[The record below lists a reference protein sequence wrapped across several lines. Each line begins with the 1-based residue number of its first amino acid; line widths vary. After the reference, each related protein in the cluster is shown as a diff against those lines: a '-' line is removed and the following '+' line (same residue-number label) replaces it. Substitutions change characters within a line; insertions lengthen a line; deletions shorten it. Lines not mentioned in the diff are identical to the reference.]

1 MSNPSVAAKYQ
12 VLQISKNGR
21 SFPLQS
27 KVTSFDYYESL
38 LSPNVT
44 ATMSFVDSGLV
55 EDGDSQVT
63 YDKEYDK
70 QERPGTLYNGLPIQ
84 EMDLRRLHLRF
95 HHHLEF

>member
-38 LSPNVT
+38 LSPNIT

-55 EDGDSQVT
+55 EDPTNRRPADMQDRST
-63 YDKEYDK
+63 YRFRATMQKCLGHSI
-70 QERPGTLYNGLPIQ
+70 PILYGIMSTRTP
-84 EMDLRRLHLRF
+84 M
-95 HHHLEF
+95 

>member
-63 YDKEYDK
+63 YDKEYDTSTVK
-70 QERPGTLYNGLPIQ
+70 EGAKDPYDDRRYIERNM
-84 EMDLRRLHLRF
+84 ER
-95 HHHLEF
+95 